1 MRKMRVLF
9 YSSVARKRQFSTQ
22 RFYRTDIHLLRELG
36 HSVSLSHSWV
46 DFLAFW
52 RYDMAFI
59 YFYRFGLIPAL
70 LARLAGKIVIFT
82 GGIDYLDRGFAGF
95 KSFFVQAV
103 FFNFCG
109 IVSHANIIVS
119 NADLENCNRI
129 PLLFSRRKNHL
140 AKHCIEVDRFAFANI
155 DLRSKCIV
163 TIAWM
168 ARAENVIRKGV
179 LETIKLFQ
187 QIHQRDQAFRLIIIG
202 PIGEGTL
209 AVRALV
215 HQLGL
220 TQQVVITG
228 AVTEEEKI
236 TRLQSAVA
244 YTQLSKYEG
253 FGIAAIEALAAGCVV
268 IHSNAGG
275 LREAVAD
282 HGLVWSDGDPS
293 CINALFQLLGNP
305 ERHAACA
312 RDGLSHVKN
321 SYSHETRLER
331 LRTIIANLD
340 KG

>member
-1 MRKMRVLF
+1 MRVLF

-36 HSVSLSHSWV
+36 HTVSLSHSWV

-59 YFYRFGLIPAL
+59 YFYRFGFIPAL
-70 LARLAGKIVIFT
+70 LARLSGKIVIFT
-82 GGIDYLDRGFAGF
+82 GGIDYLDRRFAGF
-95 KSFFVQAV
+95 KAFCLQAI
-103 FFNFCG
+103 FFNLCG

-119 NADLENCNRI
+119 DADLENCNSI

-140 AKHCIEVDRFAFANI
+140 AKHCIEVEKFAFAEI
-155 DLRSKCIV
+155 TERTKSIV

-187 QIHQRDQAFRLIIIG
+187 QIHQRDQAFRLFIIG

-209 AVRALV
+209 AVRALIDKLDLAQ
-215 HQLGL
+215 H
-220 TQQVVITG
+220 VVITG
-228 AVTEEEKI
+228 TVTEEEKI

-282 HGLVWSDGDPS
+282 HGLVWTDGDPS
-293 CINALFQLLGNP
+293 CIDALFQLLGNP
-305 ERHAACA
+305 AHHAAQA
-312 RDGLSHVKN
+312 RAGLSHVQN
-321 SYSHETRLER
+321 SYSHEIRLKR
-331 LRTIIANLD
+331 LRSILENLSI
-340 KG
+340 G